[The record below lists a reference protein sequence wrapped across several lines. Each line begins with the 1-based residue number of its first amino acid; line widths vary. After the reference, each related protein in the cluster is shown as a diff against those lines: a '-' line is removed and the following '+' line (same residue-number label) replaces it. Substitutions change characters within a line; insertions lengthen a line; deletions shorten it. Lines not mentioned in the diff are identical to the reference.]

1 MFLCYLIDPRYRT
14 VVKVNDGFDRA
25 SELLASEA
33 LELQSL
39 WQAMSDPD
47 SSVDVVYSPDDAEEP
62 WFRVRLTHSGKPLD
76 LVIAGKGVLIACGA
90 VPADIASQIATAH
103 ALEARIEYPGD
114 RHTAAAD
121 WLRSELGSDRR
132 IPAKRAGPK
141 GRRVRRHGASS

>member
-1 MFLCYLIDPRYRT
+1 MFLCYLIDPRHRA

-33 LELQSL
+33 LELQSF

-47 SSVDVVYSPDDAEEP
+47 SSVDVVYSPGDAKEP
-62 WFRVRLTHSGKPLD
+62 WFRVRLTHSGKPLE
-76 LVIAGKGVLIACGA
+76 LVIAGKGVLIVCGA
-90 VPADIASQIATAH
+90 VPAGIASQIATAH
-103 ALEARIEYPGD
+103 ALEAHIEYPGD

-132 IPAKRAGPK
+132 IPAKRAGPR